1 MRRAIILAVF
11 LALGA
16 VVLLAPWPMFSP
28 AGGEREVLVR
38 ARQYAYD
45 PGVIRVPKGARVTLV
60 LESED
65 VTHGLYLDGYDIDLA
80 TAPGRRVRTSFVADR
95 PGMFRMRCSKVCG
108 TLHPF
113 MLGELVVEPNTPLWR
128 SVALALLAAAGA
140 VTYLAVGRR
149 GTRGREAA

>member
-1 MRRAIILAVF
+1 MRRPIVFAVF
-11 LALGA
+11 LVLGL

-28 AGGEREVLVR
+28 AGGEREILVR

-60 LESED
+60 LEAED

-140 VTYLAVGRR
+140 VTCLAVGRR
-149 GTRGREAA
+149 GARGREAA

>member
-1 MRRAIILAVF
+1 MWIERTVASGRQPPRRRCAEAMRRPIVFAVF
-11 LALGA
+11 LILGL

-28 AGGEREVLVR
+28 AGGEREILVR

-45 PGVIRVPKGARVTLV
+45 PGVIRVPKGARITLV

-95 PGMFRMRCSKVCG
+95 AGDVSDAMLQGVRHPSP
-108 TLHPF
+108 LH
-113 MLGELVVEPNTPLWR
+113 
-128 SVALALLAAAGA
+128 AGGA
-140 VTYLAVGRR
+140 GR
-149 GTRGREAA
+149 GTQRAPVA

>member
-1 MRRAIILAVF
+1 
-11 LALGA
+11 
-16 VVLLAPWPMFSP
+16 MFNP
-28 AGGEREVLVR
+28 AGGEREILVR

-80 TAPGRRVRTSFVADR
+80 AAPGRRVRTSFVADR

-108 TLHPF
+108 TVHPF

-128 SVALALLAAAGA
+128 SVALELLAAAGA

-149 GTRGREAA
+149 GARGREAT

>member
-1 MRRAIILAVF
+1 
-11 LALGA
+11 
-16 VVLLAPWPMFSP
+16 MFSP
-28 AGGEREVLVR
+28 AGGEREILVR

-60 LESED
+60 LEAED

-140 VTYLAVGRR
+140 VTCLAVGRR
-149 GTRGREAA
+149 GARGREAA